1 MKAMTEP
8 LALRPQAAADMLSV
22 DRTTLYKWER
32 ENRLRMVRVGGATL
46 VPMSEI
52 KRILAGVLL
61 VKGEA

>member
-1 MKAMTEP
+1 MTEP
-8 LALRPQAAADMLSV
+8 QALRPAAAAKALSV

-32 ENRLRMVRVGGATL
+32 EHRLRMVRVGGATL

>member
-1 MKAMTEP
+1 MTEP
-8 LALRPQAAADMLSV
+8 MALRPAEAAHMLSV

-32 ENRLRMVRVGGATL
+32 EKRLRMVRVGGATL

-52 KRILAGVLL
+52 KRILAGVML

>member
-1 MKAMTEP
+1 MTEP